1 MNEAT
6 AWRRA
11 LAQRI
16 AAIYAKNPKVAAVA
30 LAGSVARG
38 WADRHSDI
46 ELDVYW
52 HAPLSMEDR
61 LGALTAAGSQ
71 IDIFWEQPPTE
82 AAYQQIFARTNGHIS
97 QLWPYVPEENEWSEH
112 YYVHG
117 VNIGISSFLTATIDD
132 YLSDVLDRSVTDD
145 EQQMRLAA
153 IQHAVPL
160 YGAALIEAWQARS
173 AHFPR
178 ALAVALIQA
187 QLGRSEAWW
196 ASDMWVERNAHL
208 ALMQLFCHMQEKILR
223 ILLAVNGIYM
233 PDPRFKWA
241 GKLIEQMTIKPSDL
255 AGRLA
260 ALFAQPPALAATELQ
275 QLIEATLA
283 IVKTQMPEIDV
294 AFAERWH
301 RQRRVVQ
308 DQAPAAVAN
317 LLFKR

>member
-16 AAIYAKNPKVAAVA
+16 AAIYGKNSKVASVA

-52 HAPLSMEDR
+52 HAPLTMEDR
-61 LGALTAAGSQ
+61 VEALTEAGSQ
-71 IDIFWEQPPTE
+71 IDIFWDQPPAE
-82 AAYQQIFARTNGHIS
+82 AEYQQIFERTGGHIS

-117 VNIGISSFLTATIDD
+117 VNIGISSFLTTTIDN
-132 YLSDVLDRSVTDD
+132 YLRDALDRSVTDD

-153 IQHAVPL
+153 LRHAVPL
-160 YGAALIEAWQARS
+160 YGAEVIEAWQARTLY
-173 AHFPR
+173 FPR
-178 ALAVALIQA
+178 ALAVALVQA
-187 QLGRSEAWW
+187 QLGRDEAWW
-196 ASDMWVERNAHL
+196 ASDMWVERGAHL

-241 GKLIEQMTIKPSDL
+241 GKLIEQMTIKPPDL
-255 AGRLA
+255 ALRMEQI
-260 ALFAQPPALAATELQ
+260 FEEPSTLAATKMQ
-275 QLIEATLA
+275 QLMEETLA
-283 IVKTQMPEIDV
+283 LVKRHLPEIDV
-294 AFAERWH
+294 AFAERWL
-301 RQRRVVQ
+301 RQRRAVW
-308 DQAPAAVAN
+308 DQAPATVDN
-317 LLFKR
+317 LLLRR